1 MSNNKFWRL
10 EGMPFRPVDQY
21 STFSIAGES
30 FFQADG
36 LFGLAVSPKL
46 SDNSRYLAFRP
57 LASRSLYLAK
67 IEDILSTQYYK
78 PLKYFAAE
86 DVLPS
91 QASAMVFSSDGTLFF
106 HLTAETATGCWNS
119 KKLLIPENIVIFLAV
134 FTEECFTNKYLK
146 NIFYRELQFKIR
158 KIYNS
163 PVDLK

>member
-30 FFQADG
+30 FFLPDG

-46 SDNSRYLAFRP
+46 SDKSRYLAFRP

-67 IEDILSTQYYK
+67 IKDILLTQYYF
-78 PLKYFAAE
+78 PLKYFSAE

-91 QASAMVFSSDGTLFF
+91 QVSTLVFSSDGTLFF
-106 HLTAETATGCWNS
+106 HLTAQTATGCWNS
-119 KKLLIPENIVIFLAV
+119 KKLLIPENIVICLAV
-134 FTEECFTNKYLK
+134 TTEECFTNKYIK
-146 NIFYRELQFKIR
+146 NKFYRESQFKIW
-158 KIYNS
+158 KSYS
-163 PVDLK
+163 SQVD